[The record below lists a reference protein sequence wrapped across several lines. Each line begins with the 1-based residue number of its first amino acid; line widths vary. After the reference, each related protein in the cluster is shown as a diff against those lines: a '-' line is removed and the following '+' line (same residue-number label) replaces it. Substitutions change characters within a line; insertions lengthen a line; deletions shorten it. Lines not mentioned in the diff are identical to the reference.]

1 MLGEYI
7 NLSYIMIVNRELK
20 HRQVV
25 WSMDNNWK
33 VDVVIFDALITS
45 PTNLKAPVLE
55 IKTKD
60 YKWKVGNNYAT
71 KRRTFLI
78 SGCHPWLKNICAR
91 AIQKPYVGF

>member
-1 MLGEYI
+1 MWHVSSHRHEPFHIVFRTFMLGEYI

-55 IKTKD
+55 FKK
-60 YKWKVGNNYAT
+60 
-71 KRRTFLI
+71 KRLQMK
-78 SGCHPWLKNICAR
+78 S
-91 AIQKPYVGF
+91 Q